1 MNESYLRKIKYQN
14 LRKNL
19 SIIKNKMNLLSLSI
33 HELESLLTQT
43 LFVDQKIVEEERFQ
57 TIKKDIRSIN
67 HELNTVVLP
76 MVNDKC

>member
-1 MNESYLRKIKYQN
+1 MNEAYLRKIKYQN

-19 SIIKNKMNLLSLSI
+19 SNIKNKMNQLSLSI

-43 LFVDQKIVEEERFQ
+43 LFVDQKIVEEEEFQ